1 MSSLHRSII
10 ITFLVQLISRTNG
23 ASFSFVR
30 YVRWKFRILQRFA
43 LENPCIP
50 ENSFCR
56 SFAKVSTIALPQP
69 SFSCFATIDLPM
81 SQYKF
86 INSLFTDLRASYW
99 ALYMR
104 SFISLKNVLYSA
116 FTMADISFP
125 PFHNCNLLWCEVV
138 EFIYHLIDLAF
149 QRRRVGIG
157 VFLLCGEDLV
167 NEGDEG
173 LIHYL
178 FISTSSLFNYL
189 YSYCLNVCVYF
200 IDNSYVA
207 EPITIHI

>member
-1 MSSLHRSII
+1 MPIKLII
-10 ITFLVQLISRTNG
+10 QLFLVKVFNNINL
-23 ASFSFVR
+23 
-30 YVRWKFRILQRFA
+30 FRR
-43 LENPCIP
+43 
-50 ENSFCR
+50 
-56 SFAKVSTIALPQP
+56 
-69 SFSCFATIDLPM
+69 
-81 SQYKF
+81 
-86 INSLFTDLRASYW
+86 
-99 ALYMR
+99 
-104 SFISLKNVLYSA
+104 
-116 FTMADISFP
+116 
-125 PFHNCNLLWCEVV
+125 EVV
-138 EFIYHLIDLAF
+138 EFVNHLVNLSF